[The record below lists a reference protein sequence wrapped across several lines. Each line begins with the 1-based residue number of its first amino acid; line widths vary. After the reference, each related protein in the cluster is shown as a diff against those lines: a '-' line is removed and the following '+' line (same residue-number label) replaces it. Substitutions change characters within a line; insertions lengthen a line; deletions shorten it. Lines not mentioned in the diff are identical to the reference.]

1 MALALS
7 NEWND
12 GIKSQAASDFIL
24 LPAEAR
30 ERGYDYN
37 WVASQYLIFLK
48 EGTRKQKLAVARKF
62 FKFLKQINRDR
73 AKKELDET
81 FFEAF
86 QYYFDNFK
94 ELNSK
99 NDWIKLE
106 SIDMISE
113 MCSRF
118 NFALDIVSSVEMQE
132 RVKKL
137 SKLSKQEETIDIEFS
152 EVNEEYLR
160 LNRKGKKDAI

>member
-1 MALALS
+1 M
-7 NEWND
+7 
-12 GIKSQAASDFIL
+12 
-24 LPAEAR
+24 
-30 ERGYDYN
+30 
-37 WVASQYLIFLK
+37 
-48 EGTRKQKLAVARKF
+48 
-62 FKFLKQINRDR
+62 KQINRDR

-137 SKLSKQEETIDIEFS
+137 SKLSKQEETIDIEFE